1 MPGIADLFYFGRPDP
16 SRQLAALLAG
26 QQPPGAAPPG
36 AAPTPPG
43 GAAAPDA
50 PAPDAAP
57 MASGSNPAPGQPA
70 PPNAPPTPNALK
82 SPADMSASYQTLANP
97 PNLMS
102 LYQQMYERDRAS
114 DQMNRGFALIAAN
127 YSSPAMA
134 QAIMQSVNGG
144 QDASQHVGDL
154 MSLYQG
160 QQQMA
165 AQQAMLGQAP
175 AIAAKLGLPE
185 EVVRARILAGGGADL
200 VKPMEA
206 PEHAR
211 EYDWFA
217 NKFADEH
224 QNDPGPDG
232 QPLGRAGA
240 RKLFED
246 QNPPMLAMGGISG
259 LRDPATRSM
268 TMAGLAWDRDPAN
281 KDKTKPLYLTD
292 PDKWRIHETQ
302 LTDASTQFSG
312 VNERLGNYINT
323 LGDVSSDDN
332 LDKVVGGNLVQQII
346 NKGKAAFP
354 GTPEYNLAFRIGGL
368 GGLSKA
374 VAGAPGSR
382 PGDFATIGANLEDF
396 NKTGMSSDEYQR
408 DVIQPR
414 MRAALVAQANAW
426 AAAGKYNSM
435 PGYLRL
441 YADPV
446 YGQGGELD
454 MGGSPKAGRP
464 ADKDR
469 KPVTEAEMPVIRGWI
484 ETYGPRKAKEL
495 ADQAHY
501 DMSLF
506 D

>member
-1 MPGIADLFYFGRPDP
+1 
-16 SRQLAALLAG
+16 
-26 QQPPGAAPPG
+26 
-36 AAPTPPG
+36 
-43 GAAAPDA
+43 
-50 PAPDAAP
+50 
-57 MASGSNPAPGQPA
+57 
-70 PPNAPPTPNALK
+70 
-82 SPADMSASYQTLANP
+82 MSASYQTLANP

-102 LYQQMYERDRAS
+102 LYQQIYERDRAS

-134 QAIMQSVNGG
+134 QAIMQSVSG
-144 QDASQHVGDL
+144 QGDTSQHFGDL
-154 MSLYQG
+154 MSIYQG

-165 AQQAMLGQAP
+165 AQQQLLGQAP
-175 AIAAKLGLPE
+175 DIAAKLGLSE
-185 EVVRARILAGGGADL
+185 AAVRAEILAGRGSELIKNMEPTTETRDIQAKHDMFIKNGGT
-200 VKPMEA
+200 E
-206 PEHAR
+206 E
-211 EYDWFA
+211 DWK
-217 NKFADEH
+217 N
-224 QNDPGPDG
+224 NYL
-232 QPLGRAGA
+232 PLIIT
-240 RKLFED
+240 
-246 QNPPMLAMGGISG
+246 GGIGG

-302 LTDASTQFSG
+302 VTDASTQFSG

-354 GTPEYNLAFRIGGL
+354 GTPEYNLAFRIQGL

-414 MRAALVAQANAW
+414 MRAALVAQGNAW

-441 YADPV
+441 YADPI

-454 MGGSPKAGRP
+454 MGGAPKPARP

-469 KPVTEAEMPVIRGWI
+469 KPITEAEMPVIRGWI

-501 DMSLF
+501 DTSLF